1 MIAAISL
8 IQRRADVDM
17 ATFRRHWLD
26 PHGVMTAELPG
37 LRAYVQHHCIA
48 SPATNA
54 LARSLGI
61 DGIPELW
68 FDDIA
73 QRTRAYTSPRIAE
86 CNVDS
91 EAFIGAVSR
100 LVTEPHATVTKLET
114 STKARLI
121 LLAIGAP
128 NRDWPDAVTGALGTL
143 DGVSGWQTHTL
154 LEQAP
159 APNSRVKALEV
170 AVAGIAEVLCGDA
183 AAAAAVASFFTSHG
197 VHAGRTAT
205 FAIEDHRF
213 L

>member
-8 IQRRADVDM
+8 IRRRADIDM

-37 LRAYVQHHCIA
+37 LRAYVQHHCVA

-54 LARSLGI
+54 VARGLDI
-61 DGIPELW
+61 DGMPELW

-86 CNVDS
+86 CNVNS

-100 LVTEPHATVTKLET
+100 LVTEPGQPVGLNGGSGAAKLM
-114 STKARLI
+114 
-121 LLAIGAP
+121 LLAIGEP
-128 NRDWPDAVTGALGTL
+128 DPDWTGKIAQALSGL
-143 DGVSGWQTHTL
+143 DGVGGWQTHTL

-159 APNSRVKALEV
+159 APNSRIKALEV
-170 AVAGIAEVLCGDA
+170 EVAGIAEVVCADA
-183 AAAAAVASFFTSHG
+183 ETAARVAAHFTAEAAY
-197 VHAGRTAT
+197 AGRTAT

>member
-8 IQRRADVDM
+8 IRRREDVDL

-37 LRAYVQHHCIA
+37 LRAYVQHHCVS
-48 SPATNA
+48 SPANNA

-73 QRTRAYTSPRIAE
+73 QRTRAYTSPRLAA

-91 EAFIGAVSR
+91 ENFIGAVSR
-100 LVTEPHATVTKLET
+100 LVTQPQATVAKLEAAPG
-114 STKARLI
+114 ARVM
-121 LLAIGAP
+121 LLAIGP
-128 NRDWPDAVTGALGTL
+128 PDRDWPQVVAAALGNL
-143 DGVSGWQTHTL
+143 DGVSGWQTHHL

-159 APNSRVKALEV
+159 APNSRIKALEV
-170 AVAGIAEVLCGDA
+170 DVAGIAEVACCDEPA
-183 AAAAAVASFFTSHG
+183 AAQIADFFTSQG
-197 VHAGRTAT
+197 AHAGRTAT